1 MKVKIIKKT
10 IKEGDNYCIK
20 SLYVCVDN
28 KDDANKLAKM
38 AIAVGATPEDI
49 TKLIRKSD
57 RSENEFAFGLNCSSF
72 TFDKVDRFGIL
83 DCEIEYTKNA
93 KGYVSAK
100 IQVID
105 KKEQVNGYSPAEEE
119 VNGWANAEAEKS
131 VSVPISDAIN
141 QESKSMLNGFI
152 QEGEENGGL
161 PF

>member
-28 KDDANKLAKM
+28 REDANKLAKM
-38 AIAVGATPEDI
+38 AIEVGATPEDI

-93 KGYVSAK
+93 KGYISAK
-100 IQVID
+100 IHVLD

-131 VSVPISDAIN
+131 VSVPIPENISQPTPSVPIFSEP
-141 QESKSMLNGFI
+141 QEAGND
-152 QEGEENGGL
+152 L